1 MMTFYV
7 KCITIYLLL
16 KSLCMCNI
24 QILCRVYFVLVG
36 FGEFCTCKFSTWSQ
50 LSNTEIKNIHF
61 VEALLS
67 FFSKP
72 RTYT

>member
-24 QILCRVYFVLVG
+24 QILCRVYFTMTG

-67 FFSKP
+67 FFGKP
-72 RTYT
+72 CTYT